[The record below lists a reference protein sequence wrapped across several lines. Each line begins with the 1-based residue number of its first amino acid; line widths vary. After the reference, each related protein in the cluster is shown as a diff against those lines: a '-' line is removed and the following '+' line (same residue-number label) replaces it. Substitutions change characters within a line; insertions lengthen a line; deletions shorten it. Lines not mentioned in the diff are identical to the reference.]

1 MFKLTPIVTFF
12 SGLADHLQ
20 SLEDLSG
27 RLNEFGTYNDDVNNT
42 LKKLEEKLDAH
53 LNLGS
58 SAKDPKYQD
67 KIAVRKTQLFMC
79 LLNSCVMEVDMVAEF
94 RIF

>member
-1 MFKLTPIVTFF
+1 MAERV
-12 SGLADHLQ
+12 Q
-20 SLEDLSG
+20 SLEDLGG

-58 SAKDPKYQD
+58 TAKDPKYQD
-67 KIAVRKTQLFMC
+67 KIAVSEKKYSLSLMRRRGGLVVEGQTL
-79 LLNSCVMEVDMVAEF
+79 D
-94 RIF
+94 